1 MEPKKKQQ
9 WFVAKTR
16 ANQERAIQERLT
28 KMGIETYLPS
38 RIEERYRY
46 GKRRK
51 EEVLLIP
58 NTLFIYTDKNMAWA
72 LPNHH
77 GFFMKYMIDYLT
89 RTLLVV
95 PEKQMQ
101 NFMFLLDV
109 SNGDIQIDNRLL
121 FVKGDK
127 VRITQGTF
135 AGLEGELIRIEGK
148 RKMLVRLDNIIAC
161 SVKIAGS
168 HLEKIKNF

>member
-1 MEPKKKQQ
+1 MESPKKQQ

-16 ANQERAIQERLT
+16 ANQERAIRERLT
-28 KMGIETYLPS
+28 KMGIETYLPF
-38 RIEERYRY
+38 RIEERYKY
-46 GKRRK
+46 GKRKK

-58 NTLFIYTDKNMAWA
+58 NTLFIYTDKNTA
-72 LPNHH
+72 LSFPNHH
-77 GFFMKYMIDYLT
+77 GFLIKYMIDCMT
-89 RTLLVV
+89 HTLLVV

-109 SNGDIQIDNRLL
+109 SNGDIDIDNELL

-127 VRITQGTF
+127 VRITQGAF

-148 RKMLVRLDNIIAC
+148 KKMLVRLDNIIAC
-161 SVKIAGS
+161 SIKIAGY
-168 HLEKIKNF
+168 HLEKI

>member
-1 MEPKKKQQ
+1 MESPNKQQ

-16 ANQERAIQERLT
+16 ANQERVIRERLA

-38 RIEERYRY
+38 RVEERYRY
-46 GKRRK
+46 GKRKK

-58 NTLFIYTDKNMAWA
+58 NTLFIYTNKNMALS

-77 GFFMKYMIDYLT
+77 GFLIKYMIDCLT

-101 NFMFLLDV
+101 NFMFLLSV
-109 SNGDIQIDNRLL
+109 SNGDIQVDNKLL
-121 FVKGDK
+121 FAKGDK
-127 VRITQGTF
+127 VRVVQGSF
-135 AGLEGELIRIEGK
+135 AGLEGELIRLEGK
-148 RKMLVRLDNIIAC
+148 KTMLVRLENIIAC
-161 SVKIAGS
+161 SVRIAGC
-168 HLEKIKNF
+168 HLEKI